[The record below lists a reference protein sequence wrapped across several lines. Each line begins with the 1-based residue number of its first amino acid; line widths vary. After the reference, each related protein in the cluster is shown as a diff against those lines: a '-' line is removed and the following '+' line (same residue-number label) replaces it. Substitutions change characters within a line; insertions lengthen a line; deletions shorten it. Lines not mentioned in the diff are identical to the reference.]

1 MPGMSKGEELFTGVV
16 PILVELDGDVNG
28 HKFSVSGEGEG
39 DATYGK
45 LTLKLLCTTGK
56 LPVPWP
62 TLVTTL
68 GYGVQCFARY
78 PDHMKQ
84 HDFFKSAMPEGYVQE
99 RTIFFKDDGNY
110 KTRAEVKF
118 EGDTLVNRIE
128 LKGIDFKEDGNIL
141 GHKLEYNYNSHNVY
155 ITADKQ
161 KNGIKANFKIRH
173 NIEDGGV
180 QLADHYQQNTPIG
193 DGPVLLPDNH
203 YLSYQSALFKD
214 PNEKRDHM
222 VLLEFLTA
230 AGITEGMNEL
240 YKSAGSAA
248 GSGSAMKFT
257 VEREHLLKPLQQVS
271 GPLGGRP
278 TLPILGNLLLQVAD
292 GTLSLTGTDL
302 EMEMVARVALVQP
315 HEPGA
320 TTVPARKFFDICRG
334 LPEGAEIA
342 VQLEGER
349 MLVRSGRSR
358 FSLST
363 LPAAD
368 FPNLDDWQSE
378 VEFTLPQATMKRLIE
393 ATQFSMAHQDVRYY
407 LNGMLFETEGEELRT
422 VATDGHRLAVCSMPI
437 GQSLP
442 SHSVIV
448 PRKGVIELMRMLD
461 GGDNPLRVQIGSNN
475 IRAHVG
481 DFIFTSKL
489 VDGRFPDYRR
499 VLPKNP
505 DKHLEAGCDLLKQ
518 AFARAAILSNEK
530 FRGVRLYVSENQLK
544 ITANNPEQEEAEEI
558 LDVTYSGAEM
568 EIGFNVS
575 YVLDVLNALKC
586 ENVRM
591 MLTDS
596 VSSVQ
601 IEDAASQSAAYVV
614 MPMRL

>member
-1 MPGMSKGEELFTGVV
+1 
-16 PILVELDGDVNG
+16 
-28 HKFSVSGEGEG
+28 
-39 DATYGK
+39 
-45 LTLKLLCTTGK
+45 
-56 LPVPWP
+56 
-62 TLVTTL
+62 
-68 GYGVQCFARY
+68 
-78 PDHMKQ
+78 
-84 HDFFKSAMPEGYVQE
+84 
-99 RTIFFKDDGNY
+99 
-110 KTRAEVKF
+110 
-118 EGDTLVNRIE
+118 
-128 LKGIDFKEDGNIL
+128 
-141 GHKLEYNYNSHNVY
+141 
-155 ITADKQ
+155 
-161 KNGIKANFKIRH
+161 
-173 NIEDGGV
+173 
-180 QLADHYQQNTPIG
+180 
-193 DGPVLLPDNH
+193 
-203 YLSYQSALFKD
+203 
-214 PNEKRDHM
+214 
-222 VLLEFLTA
+222 
-230 AGITEGMNEL
+230 
-240 YKSAGSAA
+240 
-248 GSGSAMKFT
+248 MKFI

-271 GPLGGRP
+271 SPLGGRP
-278 TLPILGNLLLQVAD
+278 TLPILGNLLLQVTE
-292 GTLSLTGTDL
+292 GSLLLTGTDL
-302 EMEMVARVALVQP
+302 EMEMVAKVALSQP
-315 HEPGA
+315 HEVGA

-334 LPEGAEIA
+334 LPDGAEISVA
-342 VQLEGER
+342 LDGDR

-363 LPAAD
+363 LPATD

-378 VEFTLPQATMKRLIE
+378 VEFTLPQATLKRLIE

-407 LNGMLFETEGEELRT
+407 LNGMLFETEGEDLRT

-437 GQSLP
+437 GQALP

-448 PRKGVIELMRMLD
+448 PRKGVMELVRLLD
-461 GGDNPLRVQIGSNN
+461 GGEALLQLQIGSNN

-505 DKHLEAGCDLLKQ
+505 DKTLQAGCDLLKQ

-530 FRGVRLYVSENQLK
+530 FRGVRLYVSHNQLK

-558 LDVTYSGAEM
+558 LDVGYDGTEM

-586 ENVRM
+586 EDVNLL
-591 MLTDS
+591 LTDS